1 MELADKLDYPC
12 ALIRVLSVIQ
22 CPRGRAGSIPAAGI
36 SFHGGLTLKKNL
48 RIDLGHVDYDALETD
63 ADFESVANRV
73 LPKALVQIGEATAE
87 TAWTELQKGLKKS
100 GLKPNSS
107 TSEKRKFIREG
118 GQNFKR
124 SASAKDKREIKATI
138 ISQLRD
144 QKASRG

>member
-1 MELADKLDYPC
+1 
-12 ALIRVLSVIQ
+12 
-22 CPRGRAGSIPAAGI
+22 
-36 SFHGGLTLKKNL
+36 
-48 RIDLGHVDYDALETD
+48 LGHVDYDALESD
-63 ADFESVANRV
+63 ADFEAVADRV

-124 SASAKDKREIKATI
+124 SATAKDKREIKATI
-138 ISQLRD
+138 VAQLRE
-144 QKASRG
+144 QKDSRG